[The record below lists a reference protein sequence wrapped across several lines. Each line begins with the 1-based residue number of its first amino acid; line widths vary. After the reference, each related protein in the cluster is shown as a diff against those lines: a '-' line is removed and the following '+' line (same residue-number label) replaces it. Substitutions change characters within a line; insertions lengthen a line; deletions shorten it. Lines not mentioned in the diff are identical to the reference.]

1 MRKKRIK
8 VYMSQGLGNQLFI
21 YSYILNL
28 IQINTSSVIKIRIL
42 FNRKSKKN
50 REFLLEKLIKIDSN
64 QISFSSNK
72 NFEYFTKVLLY
83 KIIKNKKILRKLR
96 IFYEKNIFSFEKDL
110 LKVPSNSLVVG
121 YYISS
126 EYVDKIF
133 PVLESKILKW
143 LSAQEIPN
151 EISEIDSKDVV
162 VMHIRRGDT
171 VGKNAKIRGLLT
183 CEYYEDAL
191 ETILSVR
198 KIKLRRVIA
207 ITDDIE
213 TSKKDLK
220 GIRITDWFGP
230 DELDPIQALKVFS
243 NATNFIGANST
254 LSWWGARLS
263 STSLQNIQ
271 ILPTPWLGFKESIA
285 DESLFI
291 PTVTY
296 IKAK

>member
-1 MRKKRIK
+1 MREKKIS

-28 IQINTSSVIKIRIL
+28 IQANTSNILRIKIQ

-50 REFLLEKLIKIDSN
+50 REFLLGELIKIDSD

-72 NFEYFTKVLLY
+72 NFKYFTKVLLY
-83 KIIKNKKILRKLR
+83 KIIKNKKYLKKLR
-96 IFYEKNIFSFEKDL
+96 IFYEKNIFSFEKEL
-110 LKVPSNSLVVG
+110 LEVPSNSLVVG

-126 EYVDKIF
+126 KYVDEIF
-133 PVLESKILKW
+133 PILESKILKW

-171 VGKNAKIRGLLT
+171 VGKIAKVRGILN

-191 ETILSVR
+191 EIISSVR
-198 KIKLRRVIA
+198 KIKLRRIIA

-213 TSKKDLK
+213 TSKKDLR
-220 GIRITDWFGP
+220 GIQITDWLGP
-230 DELDPIQALKVFS
+230 DELGAMQALKVFL

-254 LSWWGARLS
+254 LSWWGAKLS
-263 STSLQNIQ
+263 STSPQNIQ
-271 ILPTPWLGFKESIA
+271 ILPTPWLGFKQSIA

-291 PTVTY
+291 PTATY